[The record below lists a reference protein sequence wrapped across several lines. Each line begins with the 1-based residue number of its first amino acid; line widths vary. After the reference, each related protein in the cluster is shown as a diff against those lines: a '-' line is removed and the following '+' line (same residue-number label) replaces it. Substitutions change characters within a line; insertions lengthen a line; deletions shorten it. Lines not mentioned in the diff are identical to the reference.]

1 MEINRNF
8 VRLFTFV
15 AGPMVLVSYV
25 LALSKM
31 EDGTELWGG
40 IPSSWTTYIVPFMF
54 LAAIG
59 FLMYWWVALF
69 KIEISVLESLRW
81 PWGESDGRG
90 TQRLLLSYA
99 LFLIPSMLWIDSTR
113 LHINNGYS
121 WTPFLVI
128 GILALAS
135 VGNILF
141 GLLAYAARKDGVE
154 GSGLMLLGS
163 IFLGI
168 QVIVNDLIVWSVKF
182 PWQGRSI
189 YDDFTFYKFH
199 VFWLLESHIVRKIR
213 FTFRQE
219 CINPLCKRYCCSSS
233 FDQGLLMLE
242 VSLEIIHILS

>member
-1 MEINRNF
+1 MEFNRGF
-8 VRLFTFV
+8 VRTFTLI
-15 AGPMVLVSYV
+15 AGPLVLFSYGF
-25 LALSKM
+25 ALSRID
-31 EDGTELWGG
+31 DGAALWGG
-40 IPSSWTTYIVPFMF
+40 IPDSWITYIVPFML
-54 LAAIG
+54 LAAVG
-59 FLMYWWVALF
+59 FLIYWWVALF

-81 PWGESDGRG
+81 PWGESDGKG

-182 PWQGRSI
+182 PW
-189 YDDFTFYKFH
+189 
-199 VFWLLESHIVRKIR
+199 
-213 FTFRQE
+213 
-219 CINPLCKRYCCSSS
+219 
-233 FDQGLLMLE
+233 
-242 VSLEIIHILS
+242 

>member
-1 MEINRNF
+1 MLVIFGTTMEINRNF

-81 PWGESDGRG
+81 PWGESDGKG

-99 LFLIPSMLWIDSTR
+99 LFLIPSMLWMTSMCLR
-113 LHINNGYS
+113 VL
-121 WTPFLVI
+121 
-128 GILALAS
+128 
-135 VGNILF
+135 
-141 GLLAYAARKDGVE
+141 
-154 GSGLMLLGS
+154 
-163 IFLGI
+163 
-168 QVIVNDLIVWSVKF
+168 
-182 PWQGRSI
+182 
-189 YDDFTFYKFH
+189 
-199 VFWLLESHIVRKIR
+199 
-213 FTFRQE
+213 
-219 CINPLCKRYCCSSS
+219 
-233 FDQGLLMLE
+233 
-242 VSLEIIHILS
+242 

>member
-1 MEINRNF
+1 MLVIFGTTMEINRNF

-81 PWGESDGRG
+81 PWGESDGKG

-141 GLLAYAARKDGVE
+141 ALLAYAARQDGVE
-154 GSGLMLLGS
+154 GSRLMLLGS

-182 PWQGRSI
+182 PW
-189 YDDFTFYKFH
+189 
-199 VFWLLESHIVRKIR
+199 
-213 FTFRQE
+213 
-219 CINPLCKRYCCSSS
+219 
-233 FDQGLLMLE
+233 
-242 VSLEIIHILS
+242 